1 MKKTLIFAS
10 MAVAGAFAL
19 HADWTCQ
26 NWFKG
31 IGASPTATDLP
42 SSLNPVNG
50 LWAKTPATS
59 GGTFAGTLDWS
70 GNALVFDLDDGEHLD
85 FTIGSAA
92 AADTDTVT
100 DVEVT
105 GVFTPVTGDLPDD
118 PTMNGRSAQVGFV
131 VAIDGNAT
139 NYCAWTGSGWV
150 ALTNEAVDAGENIDQ
165 ETSLLVRFD
174 YRSSPTASF
183 AILKTVSSSLVTNFL
198 GNSAGLVALPITAT
212 VVTRQ
217 ESPVRAVSGVSCYGS
232 GTLAKA
238 DGGVGL
244 GVASVASV
252 KYGSLQDA
260 AAAAGVA
267 TGDKTITVL
276 QTTTESVT
284 LPDGVVIYDPDKK
297 ASGANIAADAGA
309 TVTIKPIAAEVNSG
323 ASGSCTVPLNITLGN
338 GSKVEIDLSS
348 VAPGKEVVGDV
359 NVEGTTATFTT
370 RTAKSVLTAATVGGK
385 NLNLS
390 DSAKEDALRALLNTY
405 ANSAYTQAYASTEA
419 ANTAI
424 QTALLATPANSANS
438 LALWQDYALG
448 IQPTD
453 PVKPVAAPVDSAPNA
468 VTLSIPALVGATAS
482 GDFAIKY
489 QIDSNTAAALSGGAI
504 SVPLPSSVGGEQHTV
519 KIVFE

>member
-1 MKKTLIFAS
+1 MKKSLIFAS
-10 MAVAGAFAL
+10 VAFAGAFAL
-19 HADWTCQ
+19 NADWTCQ

-31 IGASPTATDLP
+31 IGASPSSDSLP
-42 SSLNPVNG
+42 SDLDSTNG
-50 LWAKTPATS
+50 SWEAVPATS
-59 GGTFAGTLDWS
+59 GGTFAGTLALDDN
-70 GNALVFDLDDGEHLD
+70 NALVFDLEDGEHLD
-85 FTIGSAA
+85 FTVGKTE
-92 AADTDTVT
+92 AADTGTIT

-105 GVFTPVTGDLPDD
+105 GVFTPLTGTKPEDS
-118 PTMNGRSAQVGFV
+118 TMNDRNAQVGFV
-131 VAIDGNAT
+131 VEINGDAT

-150 ALTNEAVDAGENIDQ
+150 ALTNEAVDAGANVDA

-174 YRSSPTASF
+174 YRSSTKYASF
-183 AILKTVSSSLVTNFL
+183 AILSGDPVVTNFL
-198 GNSAGLVALPITAT
+198 GNSVGTVALT
-212 VVTRQ
+212 V
-217 ESPVRAVSGVSCYGS
+217 SSDAVASNRVCGVSCYGS

-244 GVASVASV
+244 GIASVAGV
-252 KYGSLQDA
+252 KYGSLQEAADA
-260 AAAAGVA
+260 TGSV
-267 TGDKTITVL
+267 GDKTITVL
-276 QTTTESVT
+276 KTTTESVT
-284 LPDGVVIYDPDKK
+284 LPDGAAIYDPDKK
-297 ASGANIAADAGA
+297 ASGANIAAAAGA

-370 RTAKSVLTAATVGGK
+370 QTAKSVLTDATVGGK

-390 DSAKEDALRALLNTY
+390 DSAKEAKLRTLLNTY

-424 QTALLATPANSANS
+424 QTALLTTPENSENS

-448 IQPTD
+448 IQPTA
-453 PVKPVAAPVDSAPNA
+453 PVAPVAAPVDSANDA
-468 VTLSIPALVGATAS
+468 VTLSIPALVGATPS
-482 GDFAIKY
+482 GDFTIKY
-489 QIDSNTAAALSGGAI
+489 QIDSETAQALTGGAI
-504 SVPLPSSVGGEQHTV
+504 SVPLPSAVGGVDHEI

>member
-1 MKKTLIFAS
+1 MKKSLIFAS

-31 IGASPTATDLP
+31 IGASPSGTDLP
-42 SSLNPVNG
+42 TSLNPVNG
-50 LWAKTPATS
+50 SWLAVPKTP
-59 GGTFAGTLDWS
+59 GGDFDGDLSLDA
-70 GNALVFDLDDGEHLD
+70 NKLVFDLEDGEHLD
-85 FTIGSAA
+85 FTIGSTDP
-92 AADTDTVT
+92 ADTGTIT

-105 GVFTPVTGDLPDD
+105 GVFTPLTGTKPDD
-118 PTMNGRSAQVGFV
+118 ETMNGRNAQVGFV
-131 VAIDGNAT
+131 VEINGDAT

-183 AILKTVSSSLVTNFL
+183 AIIKTVSSSLVTNFL

-212 VVTRQ
+212 
-217 ESPVRAVSGVSCYGS
+217 AVSAGRVQGVSCYGS

-244 GVASVASV
+244 GIASVAGA

-260 AAAAGVA
+260 VVAAGESV
-267 TGDKTITVL
+267 GDKTITVL

-284 LPDGVVIYDPDKK
+284 LPNGVTIYDPDTK
-297 ASGANIAADAGA
+297 ASGADIDVAAGA
-309 TVTIKPIAAEVNSG
+309 TVTIKPTAEEVRGGTSG
-323 ASGSCTVPLNITLGN
+323 ACEIPLTVTLRSGSTVE
-338 GSKVEIDLSS
+338 VQM
-348 VAPGKEVVGDV
+348 APGKEIDAKGMTID
-359 NVEGTTATFTT
+359 TANHKITFTT
-370 RTAKSVLTAATVGGK
+370 QTAKSVLAEASVGGK
-385 NLNLS
+385 ALGSISS
-390 DSAKEDALRALLNTY
+390 DADKEAALRALLNTY
-405 ANSAYTQAYASTEA
+405 AIDAYTNAYLSTDA
-419 ANTAI
+419 AKTAI
-424 QTALLATPANSANS
+424 AAGLNTIPTSQNGLT
-438 LALWQDYALG
+438 LWQDYALG